1 MLDDNQKDASIRVE
15 SESLPSEARASR
27 SLVRWEPA
35 ARAAWWVITLTVI
48 AMTVASISILYRF
61 LLTVC
66 PRATWCDYQLNA
78 LQIQELEN
86 LGFTLPLFAAY
97 FSVLLPLVPFFC
109 FFVAFLL
116 FFHKSVGWIG
126 LLGAYTLVLIGGLA
140 FPVTAELILS
150 AYPALQLPIII
161 LTYAGI
167 ILFPIF
173 FIVFPDGQVNPR
185 WSLTLVI
192 VWAIFSI
199 LSIFIPESSTGNN
212 TWSGWFQELFRD
224 VLFCSLILVQYYRYR
239 RIYGPVLR
247 QQTKWVVYGLM
258 VALGG
263 STAVRLVYL
272 LAPTETQEAVL
283 IIILVHSVAYLVMA
297 LIPISIALAIF
308 RYRLWDI
315 DLLINR
321 TLVYIPL
328 TGILGGLYSATVVLF
343 QKIFIATTGAK
354 SDVALVL
361 STFVLAAT
369 FTPVKNGLQQAVDK
383 RFKEPVDPYKEIIAL
398 DNEVR
403 SVVEVL
409 DAGLITRRL
418 LNTATKAFHATG
430 GAVYLERNGQMVE
443 AQATPG
449 WSEADRQVSLVL
461 EWNGRKIGLL
471 DLGEREGGIE
481 YSARECQVLQQ
492 AANRVARVVAGFGG
506 EMQGRE

>member
-1 MLDDNQKDASIRVE
+1 
-15 SESLPSEARASR
+15 
-27 SLVRWEPA
+27 
-35 ARAAWWVITLTVI
+35 VI
-48 AMTVASISILYRF
+48 
-61 LLTVC
+61 
-66 PRATWCDYQLNA
+66 
-78 LQIQELEN
+78 
-86 LGFTLPLFAAY
+86 
-97 FSVLLPLVPFFC
+97 
-109 FFVAFLL
+109 
-116 FFHKSVGWIG
+116 
-126 LLGAYTLVLIGGLA
+126 
-140 FPVTAELILS
+140 
-150 AYPALQLPIII
+150 
-161 LTYAGI
+161 
-167 ILFPIF
+167 
-173 FIVFPDGQVNPR
+173 
-185 WSLTLVI
+185 
-192 VWAIFSI
+192 
-199 LSIFIPESSTGNN
+199 
-212 TWSGWFQELFRD
+212 
-224 VLFCSLILVQYYRYR
+224 
-239 RIYGPVLR
+239 
-247 QQTKWVVYGLM
+247 
-258 VALGG
+258 
-263 STAVRLVYL
+263 
-272 LAPTETQEAVL
+272 
-283 IIILVHSVAYLVMA
+283 A

-328 TGILGGLYSATVVLF
+328 TGILGGLYSATVALF

-383 RFKEPVDPYKEIIAL
+383 RFKEPVDPYKEINAL
-398 DNEVR
+398 DNQVR